1 VNSKN
6 TNNSQTLHSGD
17 IETNYNLAKATK
29 VKKKADM
36 LKWFCEEY
44 KSKYPEANF
53 FHVYNKMILAVGE
66 KEVQQLEQ
74 RYHDFKELFPKLQRL
89 EKEDIAKTEPLVV

>member
-1 VNSKN
+1 
-6 TNNSQTLHSGD
+6 
-17 IETNYNLAKATK
+17 

-44 KSKYPEANF
+44 KSEHPEANF

-74 RYHDFKELFPKLQRL
+74 RYHDFKELFPSLQRL
-89 EKEDIAKTEPLVV
+89 EKEDIAKTEPLVIQGRDSKEALLALQSPE